1 MPKIPLYKWPT
12 EVSPEPPA
20 PEAPQPDMSLEA
32 TELNVG
38 GLKFKGVYIAL
49 LFTIVSTIGGT
60 IWTASTLYGRLESV
74 ESDKIEKKD
83 INPIIEQV
91 ALVEQ
96 QLQDNDISSLQGKLA
111 QLGTNLQTI
120 MTQQAELLAIKE
132 RVVEAEKEVTDMKAT
147 VQSAKLIVEKVDGF
161 NKQLNDFDG
170 KSKKLER
177 EINDIWTAMDDLA
190 NPLQ

>member
-12 EVSPEPPA
+12 EASPEPPA

-161 NKQLNDFDG
+161 NKQLNNFDT

>member
-12 EVSPEPPA
+12 EASPEPPA

-83 INPIIEQV
+83 INPLIEQV

-161 NKQLNDFDG
+161 NKQLNNFDV

>member
-1 MPKIPLYKWPT
+1 
-12 EVSPEPPA
+12 
-20 PEAPQPDMSLEA
+20 MSLED
-32 TELNVG
+32 TELSVG
-38 GLKFKGVYIAL
+38 GLKLKGVYIAFL
-49 LFTIVSTIGGT
+49 LTIVSTIGGT

-74 ESDKIEKKD
+74 EADKIEKID
-83 INPIIEQV
+83 INRLIEQV

-96 QLQDNDISSLQGKLA
+96 QLKDNDISSLQGKLA

-161 NKQLNDFDG
+161 NKQLNNFDT

>member
-12 EVSPEPPA
+12 EASPEPPA

-83 INPIIEQV
+83 INPLIEQV

-161 NKQLNDFDG
+161 NKQLNNFDT

>member
-12 EVSPEPPA
+12 EASPEPPA

-83 INPIIEQV
+83 INPLIEQV

>member
-12 EVSPEPPA
+12 EASPEPPA

-83 INPIIEQV
+83 INPLIEQV

-96 QLQDNDISSLQGKLA
+96 QLKDNDISSLQGKLA

>member
-12 EVSPEPPA
+12 EASPEPPA
-20 PEAPQPDMSLEA
+20 PEAPQPDMSLET

-38 GLKFKGVYIAL
+38 GLKLKGVYIAL

-74 ESDKIEKKD
+74 EGDKIEKKD
-83 INPIIEQV
+83 INPLIEQV

-96 QLQDNDISSLQGKLA
+96 QLKDNDISSLQGKLA

-161 NKQLNDFDG
+161 NKQLNNFDV

>member
-12 EVSPEPPA
+12 EASPEPPA

-83 INPIIEQV
+83 INPLIEQV

-96 QLQDNDISSLQGKLA
+96 QLKDNDISSLQGKLA

-161 NKQLNDFDG
+161 SKQLNDFDT
-170 KSKKLER
+170 KSKKVDR

>member
-12 EVSPEPPA
+12 EASPEPPA

-38 GLKFKGVYIAL
+38 GLKLKGVYIAL

-96 QLQDNDISSLQGKLA
+96 QLKDNDISSLQGKLA

-161 NKQLNDFDG
+161 SKQLNDFDT
-170 KSKKLER
+170 KSKKVER

>member
-12 EVSPEPPA
+12 EASPEPPA
-20 PEAPQPDMSLEA
+20 PEAPQPDMSLET

-38 GLKFKGVYIAL
+38 GLKLKGVYIAL

-74 ESDKIEKKD
+74 EGDKIEKKD
-83 INPIIEQV
+83 INPLIEQV

-96 QLQDNDISSLQGKLA
+96 QLKDNDISSLQGKLA

-120 MTQQAELLAIKE
+120 MTQQADLLAIKE

-161 NKQLNDFDG
+161 NKQLNDFDV
-170 KSKKLER
+170 KSKKVEK

>member
-12 EVSPEPPA
+12 EASPEPPA
-20 PEAPQPDMSLEA
+20 PEAPQPDMSLET

-38 GLKFKGVYIAL
+38 GLKFKGIYIAFL
-49 LFTIVSTIGGT
+49 LTIVSTIGGT

-74 ESDKIEKKD
+74 EGDKIEKKD
-83 INPIIEQV
+83 INPIIEQI

-96 QLQDNDISSLQGKLA
+96 QLKDNDISSLQGKLA

-161 NKQLNDFDG
+161 NKQLNDFDV

>member
-1 MPKIPLYKWPT
+1 VPKIPLYKWPT
-12 EVSPEPPA
+12 EASPEPPA

-83 INPIIEQV
+83 INPLVEQV

-161 NKQLNDFDG
+161 SKQLNDFDT
-170 KSKKLER
+170 KSKKVDR

>member
-1 MPKIPLYKWPT
+1 M
-12 EVSPEPPA
+12 
-20 PEAPQPDMSLEA
+20 
-32 TELNVG
+32 
-38 GLKFKGVYIAL
+38 
-49 LFTIVSTIGGT
+49 
-60 IWTASTLYGRLESV
+60 
-74 ESDKIEKKD
+74 
-83 INPIIEQV
+83 
-91 ALVEQ
+91 
-96 QLQDNDISSLQGKLA
+96 QGKLA

-161 NKQLNDFDG
+161 SKQLNDFDT
-170 KSKKLER
+170 KSKKVDR

>member
-12 EVSPEPPA
+12 EASPEPPA

-38 GLKFKGVYIAL
+38 GLKLKGVYIAL

-96 QLQDNDISSLQGKLA
+96 QLKDNDISSLQGKLA

-161 NKQLNDFDG
+161 NKQLNNFDT

>member
-12 EVSPEPPA
+12 EASPEPPA

-96 QLQDNDISSLQGKLA
+96 QLKDNDISSLQGKLA

-161 NKQLNDFDG
+161 NKQLNNFDT

>member
-12 EVSPEPPA
+12 EASPEPPA

-38 GLKFKGVYIAL
+38 GLKLKGVYLSL
-49 LFTIVSTIGGT
+49 LFSIVCTIGGT

-83 INPIIEQV
+83 ISPIIEQV

-161 NKQLNDFDG
+161 NKQLNNFDT

>member
-12 EVSPEPPA
+12 EASPEPPA

-74 ESDKIEKKD
+74 EGDKIEKKD
-83 INPIIEQV
+83 INPLIEQV

-96 QLQDNDISSLQGKLA
+96 QLKDNDISSLQGKLA

-161 NKQLNDFDG
+161 NKQLNNFDV

>member
-1 MPKIPLYKWPT
+1 VPKIPLYKWPT
-12 EVSPEPPA
+12 EASPEPPA
-20 PEAPQPDMSLEA
+20 PEAPQPDMSLET

-38 GLKFKGVYIAL
+38 GLKLKGVYIAL

-83 INPIIEQV
+83 INPLIEQV

-96 QLQDNDISSLQGKLA
+96 QLKDNDISSLQGKLA

-161 NKQLNDFDG
+161 SKQLNDFDT
-170 KSKKLER
+170 KSKKVDR

>member
-12 EVSPEPPA
+12 EASPEPPA

-161 NKQLNDFDG
+161 NKQLNDFDV

>member
-12 EVSPEPPA
+12 EASPEPPA

-38 GLKFKGVYIAL
+38 GLKLKGVYLAL

-83 INPIIEQV
+83 INPLIEQV

-96 QLQDNDISSLQGKLA
+96 QLKDNDISSLQGKLA

-161 NKQLNDFDG
+161 NKQLNNFDT

>member
-12 EVSPEPPA
+12 EASPEPPA

-38 GLKFKGVYIAL
+38 GLKLKGVYIAL

-83 INPIIEQV
+83 INPLIEQV

-96 QLQDNDISSLQGKLA
+96 QLKDNDISSLQGKLA

-161 NKQLNDFDG
+161 NKQLNNFDV

>member
-1 MPKIPLYKWPT
+1 M
-12 EVSPEPPA
+12 
-20 PEAPQPDMSLEA
+20 
-32 TELNVG
+32 
-38 GLKFKGVYIAL
+38 
-49 LFTIVSTIGGT
+49 
-60 IWTASTLYGRLESV
+60 ESV

-96 QLQDNDISSLQGKLA
+96 QLKDNDISSLQGKLA

-161 NKQLNDFDG
+161 NKQLNNFDT

>member
-12 EVSPEPPA
+12 EASPEPPA
-20 PEAPQPDMSLEA
+20 PEAPQPDMSLET

-38 GLKFKGVYIAL
+38 GLKLKGVYIAL

-74 ESDKIEKKD
+74 EGDKIEKKD
-83 INPIIEQV
+83 INPLIEQV

-96 QLQDNDISSLQGKLA
+96 QLKDNDISSLQGKLA

-161 NKQLNDFDG
+161 SKQLNDFDT
-170 KSKKLER
+170 KSKKVDR

>member
-12 EVSPEPPA
+12 EASPEPPA

-74 ESDKIEKKD
+74 EADKIEKKD
-83 INPIIEQV
+83 INPLIEQV

-161 NKQLNDFDG
+161 NKQLNNFDT

-177 EINDIWTAMDDLA
+177 ELKDIWTAMDDLA

>member
-1 MPKIPLYKWPT
+1 VPKIPLYKWPT
-12 EVSPEPPA
+12 EASPEPPA

-83 INPIIEQV
+83 ISPIIEQV

-161 NKQLNDFDG
+161 NKQLNDFDV

>member
-12 EVSPEPPA
+12 EASPEPPA
-20 PEAPQPDMSLEA
+20 PEAPQPDMSLET

-38 GLKFKGVYIAL
+38 GLKFKGIYIAFL
-49 LFTIVSTIGGT
+49 LTIVSTIGGT

-74 ESDKIEKKD
+74 EGDKIEKKD
-83 INPIIEQV
+83 INPLIEQV

-96 QLQDNDISSLQGKLA
+96 QLKDNDISSLQGKLA

-161 NKQLNDFDG
+161 NKQLNDFDV

>member
-12 EVSPEPPA
+12 EAVEEPP
-20 PEAPQPDMSLEA
+20 PETPKPDMSLES

-38 GLKFKGVYIAL
+38 GLKLKGVYIAL

-74 ESDKIEKKD
+74 EGDKIEKKD
-83 INPIIEQV
+83 INPLIEKV

-96 QLQDNDISSLQGKLA
+96 QLQDNDVSGLQGKLA

-132 RVVEAEKEVTDMKAT
+132 RVVEAEKQVTDMKAT

-161 NKQLNDFDG
+161 SKQLNSFDAR
-170 KSKKLER
+170 SKKVEK

>member
-12 EVSPEPPA
+12 EASPEPPA

-38 GLKFKGVYIAL
+38 GLKLKGVYIAL

-74 ESDKIEKKD
+74 EGDKIEKKD
-83 INPIIEQV
+83 INPLIEQV

-96 QLQDNDISSLQGKLA
+96 QLKDNDISSLQGKLA

-161 NKQLNDFDG
+161 NKQLNDFDV

>member
-12 EVSPEPPA
+12 EASPEPPA

-83 INPIIEQV
+83 ISPIIEQV

-161 NKQLNDFDG
+161 NKQLNDFDV

>member
-12 EVSPEPPA
+12 EASPEPPA

-38 GLKFKGVYIAL
+38 GLKLKGVYIAL

-74 ESDKIEKKD
+74 EGDKIEKKD
-83 INPIIEQV
+83 INPLIEQV

-96 QLQDNDISSLQGKLA
+96 QLKDNDISSLQGKLA

-120 MTQQAELLAIKE
+120 MTQQADLLAIKE

-161 NKQLNDFDG
+161 NKQLNNFDT

>member
-12 EVSPEPPA
+12 EASPEPPA
-20 PEAPQPDMSLEA
+20 TEVPQPDMSLEA

-161 NKQLNDFDG
+161 NKQLNDFDV

>member
-12 EVSPEPPA
+12 EASPEPPA
-20 PEAPQPDMSLEA
+20 PEAPQPNMSLET

-38 GLKFKGVYIAL
+38 GLKLKGVYIAL

-74 ESDKIEKKD
+74 EGDKIEKKD
-83 INPIIEQV
+83 INPLIEQV

-96 QLQDNDISSLQGKLA
+96 QLKDNDISSLQGKLA

-161 NKQLNDFDG
+161 NKQLNDFDV

>member
-12 EVSPEPPA
+12 EAAPEPPA
-20 PEAPQPDMSLEA
+20 PEAPQPDMALEA

-83 INPIIEQV
+83 INPLIEQV

-161 NKQLNDFDG
+161 SKQLNDFDT
-170 KSKKLER
+170 KSKKVDR

>member
-12 EVSPEPPA
+12 EASPEPPA

-38 GLKFKGVYIAL
+38 GLKLKGVYIAL

-161 NKQLNDFDG
+161 NKQLNDFDA

>member
-12 EVSPEPPA
+12 EASPEPPA

-38 GLKFKGVYIAL
+38 GLKLKGVYLAL

-96 QLQDNDISSLQGKLA
+96 QLKDNDISSLQGKLA

-161 NKQLNDFDG
+161 SKQLNDFDT
-170 KSKKLER
+170 KSKKVDR

>member
-12 EVSPEPPA
+12 EASPEPPA
-20 PEAPQPDMSLEA
+20 PEAPQPDMSLET

-38 GLKFKGVYIAL
+38 GLKFKGIYIAFL
-49 LFTIVSTIGGT
+49 LTIVSTIGGA

-74 ESDKIEKKD
+74 EGDKIEKKD
-83 INPIIEQV
+83 INPLIEQV

-96 QLQDNDISSLQGKLA
+96 QLKDNDISSLQGKLA

-120 MTQQAELLAIKE
+120 MTQQADLLAIKE
-132 RVVEAEKEVTDMKAT
+132 RVVEADKEVTDMKAT

-161 NKQLNDFDG
+161 NKQLNDFDV

>member
-12 EVSPEPPA
+12 EASPEPPA

-38 GLKFKGVYIAL
+38 GLKLKGVYIAL

-96 QLQDNDISSLQGKLA
+96 QLKDNDISSLQGKLA

-161 NKQLNDFDG
+161 SKQLNDFDT
-170 KSKKLER
+170 KSKKVDR

>member
-12 EVSPEPPA
+12 EASPEPPA

-38 GLKFKGVYIAL
+38 GLKLKGVYLAL

-83 INPIIEQV
+83 INPIIEQI

-96 QLQDNDISSLQGKLA
+96 QLKDNDISSLQGKLA

-161 NKQLNDFDG
+161 SKQLNDFDT
-170 KSKKLER
+170 KSKKVDR

>member
-12 EVSPEPPA
+12 EASPEPPA

-38 GLKFKGVYIAL
+38 GLKLKGVYLAL

-161 NKQLNDFDG
+161 NKQLNDFDV

>member
-12 EVSPEPPA
+12 EASPEPPA
-20 PEAPQPDMSLEA
+20 PEAPQPDMSLET

-38 GLKFKGVYIAL
+38 GLKFKGIYIAFL
-49 LFTIVSTIGGT
+49 LTIVSTIGGT

-74 ESDKIEKKD
+74 EGDKIEKKD
-83 INPIIEQV
+83 INPLIEQV

-96 QLQDNDISSLQGKLA
+96 QLKDNDISSLQGKLA

-161 NKQLNDFDG
+161 SKQLNDFDT
-170 KSKKLER
+170 KSKKVDR